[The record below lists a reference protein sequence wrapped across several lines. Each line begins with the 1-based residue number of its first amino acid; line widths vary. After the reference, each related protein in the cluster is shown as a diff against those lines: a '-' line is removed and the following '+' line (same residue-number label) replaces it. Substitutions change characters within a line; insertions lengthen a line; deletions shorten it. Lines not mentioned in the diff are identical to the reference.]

1 MQTRRSRRHGL
12 VASALTIAV
21 VVGLELAPAPW
32 VVAAAANQ
40 FTVTGKYH
48 GTLTVTNPAV
58 GCFVDEFSNP
68 HLSDSVK
75 LGMSGTLSGLHPTSW
90 FLLITEPRQ
99 GTFVT
104 KHSNQ
109 ATSAKLRPT
118 NANVDIGF
126 SQTSGTI
133 AFNGRTGSVNLK
145 VVFNNGYE
153 NTVSGTLAGS
163 WSCPRVQHL

>member
-1 MQTRRSRRHGL
+1 M
-12 VASALTIAV
+12 AIAMAGCV
-21 VVGLELAPAPW
+21 ELALAPW
-32 VVAAAANQ
+32 ATAAPANQ

-48 GTLTVTNPAV
+48 GTLTVTTPANA
-58 GCFVDEFSNP
+58 CFVDEFSNP

-75 LGMSGTLSGLHPTSW
+75 LGMTGSLSGLHPTSW

-104 KHSNQ
+104 KHTNQ

-118 NANVDIGF
+118 NANFDIAF

-133 AFNGRTGSVNLK
+133 AFNGKTGSVKLK
-145 VVFNNGYE
+145 VVYNNGYE
-153 NTVSGTLAGS
+153 NTVSGTVAGS
-163 WSCPRVQHL
+163 WSCPTVQHL